1 MYTIQTNASGT
12 RCMEISEENLQ
23 TIEKYALFQHL
34 IDSNGIV
41 DESVLEKL
49 KLNIR
54 SLITSEEGNNKELL
68 DLCIDVIYHN
78 NMKAFG
84 LHQLIL
90 LYIRWEKEKNQDDE
104 EGGQKKNKKDLKE
117 HKLTDWLPT
126 TKKEVELRGWDDL
139 DVILFSGDAYVDH
152 PSFGPAVIGR
162 LLEAQGLRVAIV
174 PQPNWRDDLRD
185 FKKLGRPRLFSVYL
199 PDVWTA
205 W

>member
-12 RCMEISEENLQ
+12 RSMEISEENLQ

-90 LYIRWEKEKNQDDE
+90 LYIQWEKEKNKDE
-104 EGGQKKNKKDLKE
+104 EEIIINNLCVLCSK
-117 HKLTDWLPT
+117 
-126 TKKEVELRGWDDL
+126 TKKTVFIIERIQTYRLVADNQER
-139 DVILFSGDAYVDH
+139 SRDA
-152 PSFGPAVIGR
+152 R
-162 LLEAQGLRVAIV
+162 ME
-174 PQPNWRDDLRD
+174 
-185 FKKLGRPRLFSVYL
+185 
-199 PDVWTA
+199 
-205 W
+205 

>member
-12 RCMEISEENLQ
+12 RSLEISEENLQ

-41 DESVLEKL
+41 DESVLDKL

-54 SLITSEEGNNKELL
+54 SIIASQEDCKELL

-90 LYIRWEKEKNQDDE
+90 LFVKWRNEQDCE
-104 EGGQKKNKKDLKE
+104 EDTE
-117 HKLTDWLPT
+117 
-126 TKKEVELRGWDDL
+126 EE
-139 DVILFSGDAYVDH
+139 
-152 PSFGPAVIGR
+152 
-162 LLEAQGLRVAIV
+162 
-174 PQPNWRDDLRD
+174 
-185 FKKLGRPRLFSVYL
+185 
-199 PDVWTA
+199 
-205 W
+205 